1 MSLEKLT
8 NTINDFREEREKVEI
23 ESLKALKNQ
32 TEK

>member
-1 MSLEKLT
+1 MRLEKLT
-8 NTINDFREEREKVEI
+8 NTINDFRAEGEKVEI